1 LILIGRPIGLPRK
14 RSGVAPTQFILTKQL
29 TIIINSTESSNRIDR
44 FLAIQPDIG
53 SLSRTA
59 IQTLLAQEL
68 ITVNGKS
75 VKSSYHI
82 EPGDTI
88 KITIP
93 EPEPLA
99 VESENIPLDIYYED
113 DQVIVIN
120 KPSGMVVH
128 PAAGVKKGTLVN
140 ALLAHCHDLSGI
152 GGVQRP
158 GIVHRLDKGTS
169 GLLMVAKTDLA
180 HHALSDQL
188 KERSITRKY
197 LALVYGKVEPKE
209 GFIET
214 KIGRHPKDRKKMAVI
229 SIGGRIAGTYY
240 NVLQYY
246 SGFTLLECMLT
257 TGRTHQIRVH
267 LSHLGYPIVGD
278 ITYGGKKT
286 RKLPVDI
293 EPAVKQ
299 LNGQALHAQTLGFI
313 HPVTKKYLEFVA
325 PLPLNL
331 KKLLEIIQ
339 EE

>member
-1 LILIGRPIGLPRK
+1 LAK
-14 RSGVAPTQFILTKQL
+14 KLTL
-29 TIIINSTESSNRIDR
+29 TIDTETPNIRIDR
-44 FLAIQPDIG
+44 YLAIQPDLG
-53 SLSRTA
+53 NLSRTT
-59 IQTLLAQEL
+59 IQALLAQEL
-68 ITVNGKS
+68 ITLNGKP
-75 VKSSYHI
+75 VKPSYHI
-82 EPGDTI
+82 EPGDKI
-88 KITIP
+88 EITIP

-120 KPSGMVVH
+120 KPAGMVVH

-188 KERSITRKY
+188 KKRSINRKY
-197 LALVYGKVEPKE
+197 LALVYGKFEPKE
-209 GFIET
+209 GYIET
-214 KIGRHPKDRKKMAVI
+214 QIGRHPKDRKKMAVI

-240 NVLQYY
+240 KVLQYY
-246 SGFTLLECMLT
+246 SGYTLLECKLT

-278 ITYGGKKT
+278 ITYGAKKA
-286 RKLPVDI
+286 KKMPGDI

-313 HPVTKKYLEFVA
+313 HPKSNKYLEFTA
-325 PLPLNL
+325 PLPPSYQ
-331 KKLLEIIQ
+331 KLLEIVKGY
-339 EE
+339 